1 MRDEQRY
8 LSGFAK
14 QLRKEMTDTERGLW
28 QALRGKQL
36 DGQRFRRQAVIGPY
50 IADFVCLEKRL
61 IVEVDGGQHQEA
73 AAYDARRDEY
83 LRVRGYQVL
92 RFWNNEV
99 NENLVGV
106 LETILAALTAPHPN
120 PPPHAEEGTT
130 PLPPPAGE
138 GWDGGGVA
146 EERTS

>member
-1 MRDEQRY
+1 
-8 LSGFAK
+8 
-14 QLRKEMTDTERGLW
+14 MTDTERKLW

-36 DGQRFRRQAVIGPY
+36 DGQRFRRQVVIAPY
-50 IADFVCLEKRL
+50 IADFLCLEKRL
-61 IVEVDGGQHQEA
+61 IVAVDGGQHQEA
-73 AAYDARRDEY
+73 GEYDAQRDEY

-120 PPPHAEEGTT
+120 PPPPHAEEGTT

-138 GWDGGGVA
+138 GWDGGDVA
-146 EERTS
+146 EERTR